1 MVAAGGA
8 AGKVRRPL
16 PLGVAV
22 NGEGTLIAGRYRL
35 ISRLGS
41 GAMGVVW
48 QACDERLH
56 RTVAIKQLVLPSGL
70 SDIGAEAASWWA
82 MREGR
87 ITARVQHPHVIA
99 LHDVVEHNGYPCLIM
114 EYLPSRNLAT
124 VLSIHGVLAPDKV
137 AKIGSQIASALA
149 AAHRAG
155 IVHRDIT
162 PGNVLLAD
170 DGTAK
175 ITDFGVSHAVGDVTV
190 SATGILIGTPAY
202 LAPEVAQGDN
212 AGFPSDVFSL
222 GSTLYTA
229 LEGTPPFGL
238 SDNAD
243 NAIALLHRVAAGE
256 ITPPRQSGPL
266 TPLLLR
272 LLERNPEQRPTVH
285 QAHDALAT
293 LAAGLAGSP
302 GGLSAPTLPLP
313 RPDPPFEPVPRS
325 QRTLLRPAAPE
336 QTTSPARPTRVDA
349 AAGGPPTTGTAEAE
363 GEGWPGHPQF
373 LVGAMAVVLLAT
385 SVLVTMFVGRGTV
398 TSGHATALA
407 STSGIPAGS
416 LQTLPPQPG
425 PSGPTPVITP
435 TTPVIPD
442 SSQDTAEQLPRTIT
456 DYHAPMPGNPPVAT
470 NRLTAN
476 SQQNHVGDFT
486 EYQIQRQQNQTT
498 DQLWARYRGRSG
510 KNRHVHHGH

>member
-1 MVAAGGA
+1 
-8 AGKVRRPL
+8 
-16 PLGVAV
+16 V

-114 EYLPSRNLAT
+114 E
-124 VLSIHGVLAPDKV
+124 
-137 AKIGSQIASALA
+137 
-149 AAHRAG
+149 
-155 IVHRDIT
+155 
-162 PGNVLLAD
+162 
-170 DGTAK
+170 